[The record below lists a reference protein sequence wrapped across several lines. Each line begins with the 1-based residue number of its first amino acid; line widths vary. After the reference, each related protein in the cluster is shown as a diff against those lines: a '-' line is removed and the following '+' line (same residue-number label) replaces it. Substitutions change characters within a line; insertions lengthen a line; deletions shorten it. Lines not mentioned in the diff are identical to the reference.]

1 MEPRPNSSLT
11 IVPVRK
17 TAVLVTLI
25 VLALTLSMVAC
36 QRTPAE
42 RPAADRPAPA
52 IYAVG
57 DSITEANSPDFVG
70 GQYGSGSWVS
80 HLAPG
85 ITVVGG
91 WARGGAT
98 TADMAANVVE
108 APEATVLVLLAGSN
122 DIAATVPFE
131 ETTANLETIADKVGA
146 DTVLVSAVPPR
157 DIDPAS
163 VTRFNEQLEGL
174 AADKGWEFTDPM
186 TGIREGDRYAPEMTS
201 DGIHPTEAAATLLGE
216 NLSEALLRP

>member
-1 MEPRPNSSLT
+1 MERRQNSSLA

-25 VLALTLSMVAC
+25 VLAVTLSMVAC
-36 QRTPAE
+36 QRTPGD
-42 RPAADRPAPA
+42 RPAPERPAPA

-57 DSITEANSPDFVG
+57 DSITESNSPDFVA

-80 HLAPG
+80 HLASE
-85 ITVVGG
+85 ISVVGG

-122 DIAATVPFE
+122 DIAANVPFE
-131 ETTANLETIADKVGA
+131 ETAANLETIAEKVGA
-146 DTVLVSAVPPR
+146 DTVLVSSVPPR
-157 DIDPAS
+157 DMDPAS
-163 VTRFNEQLEGL
+163 VTRFNEQLADL
-174 AADKGWEFTDPM
+174 AASEGWEFTDPM
-186 TGIREGDRYAPEMTS
+186 TGIRDGDRYASGMTS
-201 DGIHPTEAAATLLGE
+201 DGIHPTEAAATLLGQ
-216 NLSEALLRP
+216 NLSEALLRL